1 MDIIYQKGQVIKL
14 DNKELRVEKVVG
26 RGASSV
32 VYLTEDIHQ
41 GTQHLIKEYNPK
53 YIKLSRGDDSSI
65 YCNDED
71 KEKYI
76 KGLQKFEMAKS
87 LQVYLR
93 KKYPELTNN
102 IANIQ
107 FFEKAYN
114 TAYIDMTFFE
124 GETFDNTQE
133 PSLLKLLLRIKT
145 ICKTVSFYHDEGY
158 LYLDLKPE
166 NVFFMNDTDDISLLF
181 DFDSVIRKDEIKNS
195 TAFYYTK
202 SWSAPEQIL
211 GQYGLISEAADIF
224 SIGEMLFF
232 KLFARH
238 SKDCERRSFSR
249 YDFMESVVCKKVS
262 PLALDKLSSVLKS
275 SICLVRSNRYSSLHD
290 FIDDL
295 DCIINML
302 NQKTYLVNSNVNIC
316 ESFMG
321 RNEYIEQ
328 VISAL
333 DQQQVVC
340 VNGIGGIGK
349 TEIVKKVA
357 GELITS
363 KKKVIYSVY
372 NGDWFDLVVNG
383 ISRNIA
389 NFSRYEGNSEDEL
402 IRYYNRVIDELK
414 VLVDSDTIIVIDNI
428 DSGVFAPH
436 NKCYAKDLFE
446 SQAKILLTSREKL
459 DVGMNIYVGAIGD
472 ENILVE
478 LFYKWSQTDI
488 DVESTKSIKRVID
501 MVQGHTLALE
511 LIAKQCYEQFIS
523 PQSMLEKLASH
534 DFGDY
539 DVGIFKDE
547 EIKVAKPLNI
557 ITYLF
562 KLSDLDDDM
571 KSVLYVM
578 SIVPVFGVKGDFL
591 RAIISKE
598 ENNVLGKLI
607 RSGWLIRDGNH
618 VRMHPVISESVK
630 SQYEEKLKC
639 INDHAKLIH
648 NVVDEID
655 MNPQSMEYNDLPAVI
670 QSFYN
675 EISYQGVVSESIIK
689 LFNLESWVDI
699 INESSYVEKMYSF
712 VENWCEHNNTFF
724 EYKLNNMLNLVY
736 LYISQT
742 KLTEANTL
750 LDDAEEYA
758 DRYNLVDFKYQ
769 GKIYYYRGWILSEDK
784 DNNTAVDYYL
794 KAYSIKPI
802 LELTFTD
809 KLLYADIL
817 CNIGDEYYTRHELE
831 KAYQYYRESLERLS
845 LLFDKPN
852 AHFAIRYSNLGR
864 IFFGMWGENG
874 YDPKYLKQSEEYFYK
889 AYNILLKT
897 YGNNSHRIVHILNRL
912 SELHEAKEEYEKAV
926 GYARES
932 YNIIKSYYGEKCLD
946 YARCC
951 ISLAEV
957 LPHIKL
963 IEDSENLYKNA
974 INVVRFLKDN
984 GQIKTFFYE
993 ADYIFRLGCLYEEF
1007 ERYDEALELFN
1018 QANKLFKNDEVSH
1031 IVYIAR
1037 TLYWMGILYENTNNI
1052 DDAIKCFEQALNIFN
1067 DKPGCQKYIIE
1078 CEQEIKRLSE

>member
-158 LYLDLKPE
+158 LYLDIKPE
-166 NVFFMNDTDDISLLF
+166 NIFFMNDTDDISLLF
-181 DFDSVIRKDEIKNS
+181 DFDSVIRKDEINNS

-211 GQYGLISEAADIF
+211 GQYGMISEAADVF

-232 KLFARH
+232 KLFDRH
-238 SKDCERRSFSR
+238 SKDCERRRFSR
-249 YDFMESVVCKKVS
+249 YSFTESILCKDVS
-262 PLALDKLSSVLKS
+262 PLALDKLSIVLKS
-275 SICLVRSNRYSSLHD
+275 SICLMQSCRYGSLHD
-290 FIDDL
+290 FIGDL
-295 DCIINML
+295 DCVINML
-302 NQKTYLVNSNVNIC
+302 NQKTYLINSNVNMC

-321 RNEYIEQ
+321 RNECVEQ

-333 DQQQVVC
+333 NQQQVVC

-349 TEIVKKVA
+349 TEIVKKVVR
-357 GELITS
+357 ELISS

-372 NGDWFDLVVNG
+372 NGDWIDLVVNG

-402 IRYYNRVIDELK
+402 ISYYNRVIDELK
-414 VLVDSDTIIVIDNI
+414 VIVDPDTVIVIDNI
-428 DSGVFAPH
+428 DSNSFESN
-436 NKCYAKDLFE
+436 NKCYAMDLLE
-446 SQAKILLTSREKL
+446 SQAKILITSREKIG
-459 DVGMNIYVGAIGD
+459 VGINISVEAIRD

-478 LFYKWSQTDI
+478 LFYKWSQA
-488 DVESTKSIKRVID
+488 DVEEDNTNSIKRIID

-511 LIAKQCYEQFIS
+511 LIAKQCSEQFIN
-523 PQSMLEKLASH
+523 PRNMLEKIAVH
-534 DFGDY
+534 DFGEY
-539 DVGIFKDE
+539 DVEIFKDGE
-547 EIKVAKPLNI
+547 KKYSKPLEI
-557 ITYLF
+557 VSCLF
-562 KLSDLDDDM
+562 KMSDLDADM

-591 RAIISKE
+591 RAILSQE
-598 ENNVLGKLI
+598 ENKVLGKLI
-607 RSGWLIRDGNH
+607 RSGWIIRDGNH
-618 VRMHPVISESVK
+618 VRMHPVIAESVK

-639 INDHAKLIH
+639 INDHAKLIQ

-655 MNPQSMEYNDLPAVI
+655 MNPQSMGYNNLPAVI
-670 QSFYN
+670 MSLYN
-675 EISYQGVVSESIIK
+675 EISYRKFASEYIIE

-699 INESSYVEKMYSF
+699 INDSSYVEKMYGF
-712 VENWCEHNNTFF
+712 VEKWCERNNTFF

-742 KLTEANTL
+742 RLKNANTL
-750 LDDAEEYA
+750 LNDAEEYA
-758 DRYNLVDFKYQ
+758 DRNNLVDFKYQ
-769 GKIYYYRGWILSEDK
+769 GKIFYYRGWILYENRD
-784 DNNTAVDYYL
+784 DDAAIECYL

-802 LELTFTD
+802 LQPTFNE
-809 KLLYADIL
+809 KRLYADIL
-817 CNIGDEYYTRHELE
+817 GNIGATYHNKHEFE
-831 KAYQYYRESLERLS
+831 KAYQYYRESLERLC

-852 AHFAIRYSNLGR
+852 MHIATSYHNLGLLY
-864 IFFGMWGENG
+864 FDMWVGDNNNQ
-874 YDPKYLKQSEEYFYK
+874 KNIIIAEEYYHK
-889 AYNILLKT
+889 ALDIILKI
-897 YGNNSHRIVHILNRL
+897 YGNNNRILVDILDRL
-912 SELHEAKEEYEKAV
+912 SALYIEKGDIERAIN
-926 GYARES
+926 YAREALKI
-932 YNIIKSYYGEKCLD
+932 NKLYYEDNCLD
-946 YARCC
+946 YSWSC
-951 ISLAEV
+951 ITLADALSHSSMLE
-957 LPHIKL
+957 
-963 IEDSENLYKNA
+963 EAENLYKNS
-974 INVVRFLKDN
+974 IKVVKYLIDN
-984 GQIKTFFYE
+984 KELETYYYE
-993 ADYIFRLGCLYEEF
+993 AYYTYKLAYLYQKC
-1007 ERYDEALELFN
+1007 ERYDESLELFK
-1018 QANKLFKNDEVSH
+1018 QALILFKDDDESYSY
-1031 IVYIAR
+1031 YIGR
-1037 TLYWMGILYENTNNI
+1037 VFDSMGLLYESTN
-1052 DDAIKCFEQALNIFN
+1052 KKEEALDSFRKALKRFDGNSWY
-1067 DKPGCQKYIIE
+1067 KKYIIE
-1078 CEQEIKRLSE
+1078 CEEGIKRLSL